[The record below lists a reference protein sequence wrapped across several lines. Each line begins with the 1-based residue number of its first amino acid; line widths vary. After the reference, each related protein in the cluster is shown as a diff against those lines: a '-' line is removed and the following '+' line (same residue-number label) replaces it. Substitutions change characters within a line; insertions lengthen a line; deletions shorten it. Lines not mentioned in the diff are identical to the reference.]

1 MHTVTTSRV
10 HDAHHFPEAQQQY
23 VAPTPA
29 LARELHE
36 RMARSFPGRQCT
48 EIPTPAR
55 VLAMLRELARGRFL
69 LASGGGASVY
79 LENFPDVVMYA
90 QLFFSCGWLE
100 PVKVHVSGNGAS
112 WWGLSER
119 GRRKLEEGLEWW
131 RSLSRRER
139 LWRALA
145 DGSLLA

>member
-1 MHTVTTSRV
+1 MSDTTVTTTSARNG
-10 HDAHHFPEAQQQY
+10 HYLPESQQY

-36 RMARSFPGRQCT
+36 RMARCFPGRQCT

-55 VLAMLRELARGRFL
+55 VLAMLKALARGRCL
-69 LASGGGASVY
+69 LASAGGASVY

-100 PVKVHVSGNGAS
+100 PMKVHVSGNAV

-139 LWRALA
+139 LWRGLA